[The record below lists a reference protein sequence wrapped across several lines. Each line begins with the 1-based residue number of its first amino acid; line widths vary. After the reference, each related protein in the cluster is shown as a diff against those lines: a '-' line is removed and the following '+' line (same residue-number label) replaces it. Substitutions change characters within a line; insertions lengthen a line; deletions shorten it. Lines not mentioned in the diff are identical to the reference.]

1 MSYYSDYDYEDYGL
15 KRHKLSDAIK
25 WLIVFVLVLGL
36 IGAVIS
42 LFVMLDRQTTVTE
55 IGAEQYMVGGLDEEG
70 APMDTDTSIV
80 TRTGFSAKG
89 IKTEVAEGAAVTYE
103 LFFYDTGGEF
113 ISSTGDLSAAF
124 NGNVP
129 DNAVS
134 AKCVITPA
142 EDEDGKISLTEVFGY
157 AGLVTIT
164 VDR

>member
-70 APMDTDTSIV
+70 APIDTDISIV
-80 TRTGFSAKG
+80 TRTGFSANG
-89 IKTEVAEGAAVTYE
+89 IKTEVADGAAQ
-103 LFFYDTGGEF
+103 
-113 ISSTGDLSAAF
+113 SAADLRQLLGTEKEQHDDQ
-124 NGNVP
+124 N
-129 DNAVS
+129 
-134 AKCVITPA
+134 
-142 EDEDGKISLTEVFGY
+142 DEDFLSTNTKHGKSLP
-157 AGLVTIT
+157 
-164 VDR
+164 